1 MKKVFAAFL
10 FLFFI
15 NGVAFANVNV
25 VTTTFLLS
33 SLTKQIG
40 GEYVNCSYL
49 IDVGSNPH
57 IFSPRPKSLMKL
69 AKADLFIGVGFG
81 FEFWIASVREFLKNK
96 DVIFLSDY
104 YKNPIDK
111 RVIGNSTIAN
121 PHIWLDLN
129 FMGNVAVFKIAD
141 RLCSIDSLHCKYFKY
156 NAAILSNRIRH
167 IKYTYEKT
175 LAKYEKYC
183 FVDIKPAFE
192 YLLKSVN
199 VKSCCVLVKK
209 GSEEPSIGDIRDA
222 VDKCRCKHGVV
233 LYISNSQLATMI
245 AEKLGYVAVSLNPL
259 GDKLKLNTYTKLLM
273 YDLHKLKEAL
283 R

>member
-10 FLFFI
+10 FLLFI
-15 NGVAFANVNV
+15 NGAAFAKVNV
-25 VTTTFLLS
+25 TTTTFLLS

-40 GEYVNCSYL
+40 GRYVDSSYL
-49 IDVGSNPH
+49 IDSGANPH
-57 IFSPRPKSLMKL
+57 IFSPKPKSLMKL
-69 AKADLFIGVGFG
+69 EKADLFIGIGFG

-96 DVIFLSDY
+96 DVMFLSDY

-129 FMGNVAVFKIAD
+129 FMSNVAVFKIAD
-141 RLCSIDSLHCKYFKY
+141 KLCSIDSLHCKYFKY
-156 NAAILSNRIRH
+156 NAAVLSNRIRH
-167 IKYTYEKT
+167 IKYLYEKT

-183 FVDIKPAFE
+183 FVDVKPAFE

-245 AEKLGYVAVSLNPL
+245 AEKLGYAAVSLNPL
-259 GDKLKLNTYTKLLM
+259 GDKLKLNTYDKLLM

-283 R
+283 K